1 LYVAQRFEKEVRT
14 FIRDS
19 KIETVALFERAV
31 KEVMYA
37 MDNSAAAAETDLSDD
52 TVVFDKGRRIF
63 FSTIFKSKGLGS
75 NHVWWV
81 TDDKRNPGNE
91 DLPVEHLRPHMR
103 NMYSVAIT
111 RSKEKLT
118 LLGPPSCKFE

>member
-1 LYVAQRFEKEVRT
+1 VAQRFEKEVRT

-63 FSTIFKSKGLGS
+63 FSTIFKSKGLAATMCG
-75 NHVWWV
+75 
-81 TDDKRNPGNE
+81 G
-91 DLPVEHLRPHMR
+91 
-103 NMYSVAIT
+103 
-111 RSKEKLT
+111 
-118 LLGPPSCKFE
+118 